1 MKQEIAEKWT
11 AALRSGEYK
20 QGAGALRT
28 HSDCYCCLGVLC
40 DLYANS
46 GATFVENEPVEWS
59 GQFGTSFLGQAF
71 HLPPTVAEW
80 AGMTQ
85 RNPAIDDSLSVS
97 HELGRTLA
105 DINDNGMTFEKIA
118 DLIDKGHETF

>member
-1 MKQEIAEKWT
+1 MKQEIADQWT
-11 AALRSGEYK
+11 AALRDGEYK
-20 QGAGALRT
+20 QGGGQLRT
-28 HSDCYCCLGVLC
+28 RDDSFCCLGVLC

-46 GATFVENEPVEWS
+46 GVNPYAEWS
-59 GQFGTSFLGQAF
+59 GEYGTAFLGQVF
-71 HLPPTVAEW
+71 SLPPTVAEW

-105 DINDNGMTFEKIA
+105 DINDNGMTIEKIA